1 MILAIIAIVIL
12 ILSYLNSPK
21 VVYIDSAVLMDKYL
35 GAIEAKEKIDLEQ
48 EEWKN
53 NILTLETE
61 LNQLN
66 SDFIENG
73 KNWSAS
79 TVEKKQQELEK
90 KQQDYFRYRQ
100 AIEEKVAK
108 RENEIMQPIFDQLNS
123 DIKTYGKKKRYDIIL
138 GTISGGNILYSK
150 QKLDITEDFLAYANS
165 LIENE

>member
-1 MILAIIAIVIL
+1 
-12 ILSYLNSPK
+12 
-21 VVYIDSAVLMDKYL
+21 MDKYL